1 MELQLGIEQ
10 VEVRLRQ
17 NRSICV
23 HTYVSGRAWRLWFTE
38 LTACPRRPFVDGRVT
53 HDSARRESIADQGLK
68 SVRKIVSKCREGKAS
83 DTGALDKQE
92 GSTNPS
98 SPYLC
103 KTNGVPTDRGGCA
116 HGDG

>member
-23 HTYVSGRAWRLWFTE
+23 HTYVSGRAWRLLFPE
-38 LTACPRRPFVDGRVT
+38 LTARPRRPFVDGRVT

-68 SVRKIVSKCREGKAS
+68 SDRKIFSRSREGKAS
-83 DTGALDKQE
+83 DTSALDKQE
-92 GSTNPS
+92 GSTSPS

-103 KTNGVPTDRGGCA
+103 KTSNGMADRGGCA